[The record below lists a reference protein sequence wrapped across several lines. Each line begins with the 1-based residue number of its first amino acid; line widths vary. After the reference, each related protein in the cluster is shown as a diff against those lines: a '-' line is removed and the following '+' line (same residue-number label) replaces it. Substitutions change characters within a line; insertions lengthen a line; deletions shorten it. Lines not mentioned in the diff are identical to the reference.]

1 MGNLAQHKCAREV
14 AMDMNKPTQD
24 MQMDLKKVAKTLKR
38 SSVNLLSIAVR
49 LVESGIEDEAKK
61 FWK

>member
-1 MGNLAQHKCAREV
+1 
-14 AMDMNKPTQD
+14 

-49 LVESGIEDEAKK
+49 LVESGIEDEEKK